1 MTGGLY
7 RAKCSDGQRSEGGLA
22 SCYALHSV
30 WRGRFVMGLGDPG
43 PWREA
48 FVPLS
53 CPRIPALLFT
63 VGRGANCELVMQW
76 AKDP

>member
-1 MTGGLY
+1 
-7 RAKCSDGQRSEGGLA
+7 
-22 SCYALHSV
+22 
-30 WRGRFVMGLGDPG
+30 MGLGDPG